1 MAIFEKL
8 WLFLKKNIKK
18 HFDFQNIAPNK
29 KKISFDCF
37 LDVFRDFSK
46 SSNVQT
52 LTTDRAKPKIDG
64 GFTCLKQIQT
74 DCEDSSVQVNYYN
87 LCAYLTELKADKIM
101 YKACPTEKCNK
112 MVNDVGPGSFK
123 CEKFRQEFPEFQWR
137 YIVRGAI
144 ADATSYQVIM
154 NYVPYFL
161 N

>member
-1 MAIFEKL
+1 MVQKF
-8 WLFLKKNIKK
+8 FG
-18 HFDFQNIAPNK
+18 
-29 KKISFDCF
+29 SFF
-37 LDVFRDFSK
+37 
-46 SSNVQT
+46 SSNLKSKYHIDPKTFSPFFQQTEHVQT

-123 CEKFRQEFPEFQWR
+123 CEKCRQEFPEFQWR

-154 NYVPYFL
+154 HYVIIL
-161 N
+161 I